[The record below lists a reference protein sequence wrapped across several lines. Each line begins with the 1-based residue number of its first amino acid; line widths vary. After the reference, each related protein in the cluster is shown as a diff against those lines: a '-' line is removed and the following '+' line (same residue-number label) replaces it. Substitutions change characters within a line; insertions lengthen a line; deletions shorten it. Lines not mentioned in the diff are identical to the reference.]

1 MELKKII
8 NSRQGKIIISIIL
21 GLGLATM
28 FKRVCKGRNC
38 VVFEK
43 ASDEEIDDKVFK
55 YGEKC
60 YKFKLENTLCDK
72 KKKTVKITE

>member
-28 FKRVCKGRNC
+28 FKRVCKGRKC
-38 VVFEK
+38 IVFEK
-43 ASDEEIDDKVFK
+43 ASNEELSLIH
-55 YGEKC
+55 
-60 YKFKLENTLCDK
+60 
-72 KKKTVKITE
+72 I

>member
-21 GLGLATM
+21 GFGLATM
-28 FKRVCKGRNC
+28 FKRVCKGKKC

-43 ASDEEIDDKVFK
+43 AKDEEIDDKVFK
-55 YGEKC
+55 YDDKC
-60 YKFKLENTLCDK
+60 YKFKMESATCDAS
-72 KKKTVKITE
+72 KKTVKIAS